1 MDLNLELRRMHDV
14 MLKKLESF
22 RIKPGLGFFLLVNL
36 SSILYEFY
44 LLKVFLQNSF
54 RYLLVNILAYFLQ
67 FVVYLI
73 IKFSCSVELNINMV

>member
-67 FVVYLI
+67 FCGLPNY
-73 IKFSCSVELNINMV
+73 